1 MHRNYFT
8 FAAQANYLNKVL
20 DQGHILACF
29 THRKNELV
37 LEIESD
43 EVYLLRIGVDPQ
55 KPYILLYNQQNI
67 KDPRIDFFQSVISE

>member
-1 MHRNYFT
+1 MHRNYYT
-8 FAAQANYLNKVL
+8 FAAQVNYLNKVL
-20 DQGHILACF
+20 DQGLILACF

-43 EVYLLRIGVDPQ
+43 DIYLLRIGIDPQ